1 MRALKNMTIAF
12 ASLLLI
18 VLMVTPASA
27 ITKTLR
33 EKMTDPAVTELQK
46 NLLVLGKFPV
56 KSKTTAYFG
65 TVTKAAVLKYQKA
78 NALKADGL
86 VTPKLF
92 KKISD
97 GANKI
102 RLQSKAAVKKT
113 PLIAAS
119 SPGTT
124 TSGAVQTNA
133 AETTPSAI
141 LLNVAVTTPPA
152 ILFIMADTTGSAIEL
167 KDGAKTAEQLPATD
181 PLAATVPADPALA
194 DGVSVSRGGASGLGY
209 LCNWFEEGQYLF
221 PTGMDATVYDIGTG
235 LSFGINHTMTSANHA
250 DSETRTAED
259 TRIMLAIWNGT
270 FKSTPRPVILIVNG
284 RAFAASV
291 AGKPHCGLDALP
303 YLAKLVNGDAYGD
316 YVGREN
322 CDKIKGNEMNGH
334 FDVHFYKSRN
344 HYNNLEDPAHQ
355 QNVLA
360 ADAWARAN
368 LVDGALPGLLP
379 N

>member
-1 MRALKNMTIAF
+1 MRALKNMMIAF

-113 PLIAAS
+113 PLTPEKGTTPATGKASAA
-119 SPGTT
+119 GTT
-124 TSGAVQTNA
+124 TSGAVQANA
-133 AETTPSAI
+133 AE
-141 LLNVAVTTPPA
+141 TTPPA

-181 PLAATVPADPALA
+181 PLAATVPADPASA
-194 DGVSVSRGGASGLGY
+194 DGTSVSRGGASGLGY

-221 PTGMDATVYDIGTG
+221 PTGMDAIVHDIGTG

-250 DSETRTAED
+250 DSETKTAED

-344 HYNNLEDPAHQ
+344 HFNNLEDPAHQ
-355 QNVLA
+355 QNVLT

>member
-1 MRALKNMTIAF
+1 
-12 ASLLLI
+12 
-18 VLMVTPASA
+18 
-27 ITKTLR
+27 
-33 EKMTDPAVTELQK
+33 
-46 NLLVLGKFPV
+46 
-56 KSKTTAYFG
+56 
-65 TVTKAAVLKYQKA
+65 
-78 NALKADGL
+78 
-86 VTPKLF
+86 
-92 KKISD
+92 
-97 GANKI
+97 
-102 RLQSKAAVKKT
+102 
-113 PLIAAS
+113 
-119 SPGTT
+119 
-124 TSGAVQTNA
+124 VQANA
-133 AETTPSAI
+133 AETSPP
-141 LLNVAVTTPPA
+141 AVLPNAAETTPPA

-181 PLAATVPADPALA
+181 PLAATVPADPASA
-194 DGVSVSRGGASGLGY
+194 DGTSVSRGGASGLGY

-250 DSETRTAED
+250 DSETKTAED
-259 TRIMLAIWNGT
+259 TRIMLAIWSGT

-344 HYNNLEDPAHQ
+344 HFNNLEDPAHQ